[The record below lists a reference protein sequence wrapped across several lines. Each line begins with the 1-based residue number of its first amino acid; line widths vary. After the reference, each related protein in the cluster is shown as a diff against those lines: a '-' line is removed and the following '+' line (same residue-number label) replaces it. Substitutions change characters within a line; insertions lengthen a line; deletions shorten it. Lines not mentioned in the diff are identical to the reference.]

1 MKKNLIVFPG
11 TFCPPTYGH
20 HEIVKM
26 AAEIFPCGVTIMASA
41 NPDKDNWFTQEERA
55 AMWQAYDLPSNVRVT
70 TLDQM
75 QREEVDFTT
84 MVMVRGIR
92 NQDDYIHEQSV
103 MELNFNGY
111 GISKYFYIMT
121 TGEFRELSS
130 SRARAA
136 ASELRLADL
145 AKYVPPQIAGQLLE
159 YVLQAKNIFLVVGR
173 PGSGK
178 STWLKS
184 VVEVDPS
191 AYHLDG
197 DQLNKE
203 LRPELVAAFPGVDLI
218 ELAMTNEAALLEV
231 LAPKW
236 LALLG
241 ERLKQVPPGR
251 NVYVEAAYGLE
262 ANKQLYRYLGS
273 KVIHVGCQ
281 DPAVNQ
287 ERIAARGTSRHQAFV
302 EKIPDLC
309 ESVMIAASEKLS
321 HKLVDTSGSLEDLK
335 QTTKDFVSDLHQ
347 GTSS

>member
-1 MKKNLIVFPG
+1 MPKHLIVFPG

-20 HEIVKM
+20 FEIINM
-26 AAEIFPCGVTIMASA
+26 AADIFPCGVTIMSSM
-41 NPDKDNWFTQEERA
+41 NPDKDNWFSQDERA
-55 AMWQAYDLPSNVRVT
+55 DMWQAYNLPGNVRVT
-70 TLDQM
+70 TLEQM
-75 QREEVDFTT
+75 QREEVDFPN

-92 NQDDYIHEQSV
+92 NQDDYLHEQEV
-103 MELNFNGY
+103 MEYNFRAF
-111 GISKYFYIMT
+111 GISQYFYIMT

-130 SRARAA
+130 SRARCA

-145 AKYVPPQIAGQLLE
+145 AKYVPPQIVGQMLE

-178 STWLKS
+178 STWLKK
-184 VVEVDPS
+184 VVEIDPL
-191 AYHLDG
+191 AYHIDS
-197 DQLNKE
+197 DQISKE
-203 LRPELVAAFPGVDLI
+203 LRPTLEAAFPGVDLI
-218 ELAMTNEAALLEV
+218 ELVKINEEAI
-231 LAPKW
+231 LAVTSSKW

-281 DPAVNQ
+281 DPKVNRQ
-287 ERIAARGTSRHQAFV
+287 RIAARGTSRHQAFV
-302 EKIPDLC
+302 EKVPDLC

-321 HKLVDTSGSLEDLK
+321 LNLVDTSGNLEDLC
-335 QTTKDFVSDLHQ
+335 QTAKDFVSDLK
-347 GTSS
+347 